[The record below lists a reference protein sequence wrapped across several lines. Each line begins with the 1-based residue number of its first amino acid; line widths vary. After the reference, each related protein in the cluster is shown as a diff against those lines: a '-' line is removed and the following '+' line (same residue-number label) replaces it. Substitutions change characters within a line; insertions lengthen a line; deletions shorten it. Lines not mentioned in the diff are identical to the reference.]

1 MWSEENLIIAAIILD
16 EEAQSKKTKRR
27 FWVHDMLKK
36 RNIEGEYITLY
47 KELLDDD
54 TKFFQYLRM
63 SKYKFYDLLSN
74 IEPVIK
80 KKNTKFRE
88 SISAKHKLCV
98 CLR

>member
-1 MWSEENLIIAAIILD
+1 MWSEENLIILD
-16 EEAQSKKTKRR
+16 EEAHSKKTKRR

-47 KELLDDD
+47 KELDDD

-63 SKYKFYDLLSN
+63 SKYKFYELLSN

-88 SISAKHKLCV
+88 SISAKHTLCV
-98 CLR
+98 CLK